1 MSKELIE
8 TIARALVDEP
18 NSVEVNAVDRED
30 AVVFE
35 LTVAPDD
42 IGKVIGRQGR
52 TIKALRTLLHA
63 ASIKTQRRAELE
75 VME

>member
-1 MSKELIE
+1 MSKELVE

-18 NSVEVNAVDRED
+18 DAVEVNAVDRED

-63 ASIKTQRRAELE
+63 ASIKSQRRAELE

>member
-1 MSKELIE
+1 MKELIE
-8 TIARALVDEP
+8 TLTRALVDEP
-18 NSVEVNAVDRED
+18 GQVSVREVQTED
-30 AVVFE
+30 ATVYE

-42 IGKVIGRQGR
+42 VGKVIGRQGR

-75 VME
+75 VLD

>member
-18 NSVEVNAVDRED
+18 DSVEVNAVDHED

-42 IGKVIGRQGR
+42 IGKVIGRQDR

-63 ASIKTQRRAELE
+63 ASIKSQRRAELE

>member
-18 NSVEVNAVDRED
+18 DHVEVNAVDRED

-63 ASIKTQRRAELE
+63 ASIKSQRRAELE

>member
-18 NSVEVNAVDRED
+18 DHVEVNAVDRED

-63 ASIKTQRRAELE
+63 ASIKSQRWAELE

>member
-1 MSKELIE
+1 MSKELVE

-18 NSVEVNAVDRED
+18 DAVEVNAVDRED

>member
-18 NSVEVNAVDRED
+18 DHVEVHEADRED
-30 AVVFE
+30 AVVYE
-35 LTVAPDD
+35 LTVAPGD

-63 ASIKTQRRAELE
+63 ASIKSQRRAELE